1 MPAPSASSVSVL
13 LSKARSRPVDGQ
25 RYAIRPGSTLQRGAG
40 GTAADWSYGTQGA
53 LSFLIELR
61 PTSGSEGGFVLPPE
75 QIVPTC
81 EDSLAA
87 VLELADWVIS
97 HR

>member
-1 MPAPSASSVSVL
+1 
-13 LSKARSRPVDGQ
+13 VDGQ